1 MNLLRHHD
9 STARSRTRFHTV
21 HFLPRIA
28 LVFFLTIGACEARA
42 QALAPVAEE
51 AGAQPP
57 GGLFQG
63 EKPRGVVG
71 VRGGAAVDPIENAV
85 DEYRRTGSA
94 RTIKQST
101 FVAYPFGHSQPTLTC
116 APLRACVIELEA
128 GEALMA
134 VIAGDTERWLMSQAF
149 TGQDGDT
156 PLVVVKPTD
165 YDLTTNLVITT
176 DRRIYELTL
185 DAPPLSEKRASDQN
199 PQALYTRRI
208 KFYYPDDMVRAIEHQ
223 GKALQRAARSVV
235 PMGDD
240 FRLENLNFNYHW
252 TKSEAFPFEPEQ
264 VFDDGA
270 HAYIKLPA
278 SAMHDA
284 APVLFILDG
293 GERQILNYTVRDAGE
308 GHHYYI
314 TDRVFR
320 HGILVLGRRK
330 KNWLGRMKQGEELL
344 RIRNL
349 NQH

>member
-1 MNLLRHHD
+1 MNLPRSYY
-9 STARSRTRFHTV
+9 STARSRTRSHPV
-21 HFLPRIA
+21 RFLPGVV

-42 QALAPVAEE
+42 QALAPVADE
-51 AGAQPP
+51 AGARPP
-57 GGLFQG
+57 GGIFQG
-63 EKPRGVVG
+63 EKPHGVVV
-71 VRGGAAVDPIENAV
+71 VRGGATADPVANAV

-94 RTIKQST
+94 RTIRQST

-128 GEALMA
+128 GEVLMA

-165 YDLTTNLVITT
+165 HDLTTNLVITT

-185 DAPPLSEKRASDQN
+185 DAPPPSEKRGDGQN

-223 GKALQRAARSVV
+223 GRALQRTSRSVV

-252 TKSEAFPFEPEQ
+252 TKSEGFPFALEQ

-270 HAYIKLPA
+270 HTYIKLPA
-278 SAMHDA
+278 SAMHDV

-293 GERQILNYTVRDAGE
+293 GERQILNYTVRGAGE
-308 GHHYYI
+308 RHHYYI

-320 HGILVLGRRK
+320 HGVLVLGTRK
-330 KNWLGRMKQGEELL
+330 KNWLGRVKQSEERL
-344 RIRNL
+344 RILNL
-349 NQH
+349 N